1 MRPTSFEAAPS
12 DWLTLAFM
20 PPALLG
26 AWIGLHV
33 FECLSERQFE
43 WAANA
48 LLIVSGIGL
57 ML

>member
-1 MRPTSFEAAPS
+1 
-12 DWLTLAFM
+12 
-20 PPALLG
+20 LLG